1 MLTNFE
7 ELITEFS
14 DCSLNSKVAIEN
26 GKRFEIESNDVYS
39 KLRIDGC
46 LITSTEIEK
55 CDFGFLRHSNG
66 DFYFVELKGKDI
78 EKAYNQIVNS
88 ILFFENNVIKI
99 PQNKRFCF
107 IVSSSGIPRC
117 QLRISQLKQKFARDK
132 RGCYL
137 EITNRVIKYKPS

>member
-14 DCSLNSKVAIEN
+14 SCSLNSKVAIEN

-78 EKAYNQIVNS
+78 EKLI
-88 ILFFENNVIKI
+88 IKLLT
-99 PQNKRFCF
+99 QFCF
-107 IVSSSGIPRC
+107 
-117 QLRISQLKQKFARDK
+117 LR
-132 RGCYL
+132 
-137 EITNRVIKYKPS
+137 TT